1 MALPGTAAVAMWWQ
15 LAPDKRAEF
24 EDWHSHEHFP
34 ERMGIPGFLRG
45 SRWEHVDNTH
55 HFFVLY
61 ELEGYDVLTSPGYME
76 RLNAPT
82 PWSTKMMPHHQ
93 GMVRSQCTVELAHG
107 GGMGT
112 AVLAIRCAPAPGQ
125 GDALQARL
133 APVLATLPHQPGI
146 TATDIVLALT
156 EFLRKER
163 VVGAYVEFFGE
174 GADSLSIGDRAT
186 ISNMCPEYGATAA
199 MFYIDQQTIDY
210 LKLTGR
216 EPEQVALV
224 EQYAKETGLW
234 ADALKTAQY
243 ERVLRFD
250 LSTVVRNM
258 AGPSNP
264 NRRLP
269 TRDLAERGIADAALH
284 AHGWR
289 TPTSRPGHHQTTTR
303 CLVHTVD
310 VPPATVR
317 ILDALRKQRNLSD
330 YEGDPVA
337 AATLQA
343 ALQAADKLLAHAESW
358 LRQHHPEWKLA

>member
-146 TATDIVLALT
+146 TATRL
-156 EFLRKER
+156 
-163 VVGAYVEFFGE
+163 
-174 GADSLSIGDRAT
+174 
-186 ISNMCPEYGATAA
+186 
-199 MFYIDQQTIDY
+199 
-210 LKLTGR
+210 
-216 EPEQVALV
+216 LV
-224 EQYAKETGLW
+224 T
-234 ADALKTAQY
+234 
-243 ERVLRFD
+243 
-250 LSTVVRNM
+250 
-258 AGPSNP
+258 
-264 NRRLP
+264 
-269 TRDLAERGIADAALH
+269 
-284 AHGWR
+284 R
-289 TPTSRPGHHQTTTR
+289 TPTTAAPTREQLIRGGDAVADWVVLVGGYDAQVLEALRQGALGDDALAAMGAAPGTTAG
-303 CLVHTVD
+303 VHKLRYVFT
-310 VPPATVR
+310 PADR
-317 ILDALRKQRNLSD
+317 AALGDLDAL
-330 YEGDPVA
+330 A
-337 AATLQA
+337 
-343 ALQAADKLLAHAESW
+343 
-358 LRQHHPEWKLA
+358 